1 MALFDLS
8 DEDILKNDEF
18 FYQTLDLRDDNVLKI
33 SELGII
39 YDNNGFE
46 MILDDFFRKLEKN
59 IKSEDYNVLYNE
71 RNNNFNITFNGTD
84 YVLELDSETMKNYI
98 EGKYNNITYK
108 LKKLSNTELDIKR
121 QQKEIELEEE
131 KKELAIQRK
140 NEIVENARKGILPND
155 EAKSLYLEELKK
167 EKRFSF
173 RNIFSI
179 FKKSHEDNE
188 NHRDNVE
195 DFIYEYSNSESNIGY
210 IFEYGFMVSVVSLL
224 IPTIIMMFKEFNIDY
239 NLFWQIPLD
248 AFFLPSTI
256 YLYPA
261 ATYISKL
268 IKNTINHFK
277 NKRIIKHKIKELEKQ
292 LKCASS
298 KSISMETFDKTLEES
313 IINNTYY
320 FKDII
325 YKQINDLISRLE
337 YINKNDRNKLLIE
350 LRKIL
355 NEYDTR
361 SKSIEKG
368 NGLIDDNLFKLQSD
382 IVGKIALVESEM
394 VSVRARDITSEEKSK
409 ERLLLEERFDSLTID
424 TDEINNVMEERQNN
438 KVPTKVKSR
447 NKKYNYMGE

>member
-8 DEDILKNDEF
+8 DEDILKNDEL
-18 FYQTLDLRDDNVLKI
+18 FYQTLYHRDDSVLKI
-33 SELGII
+33 SELGIV

-46 MILDDFFRKLEKN
+46 MILDDFFKKLEKN
-59 IKSEDYNVLYNE
+59 IKREDYNVLYNE
-71 RNNNFNITFNGTD
+71 KNNNFDITFDGTN
-84 YVLELDSETMKNYI
+84 YVLELDSEIMKNYI
-98 EGKYNNITYK
+98 EGKYNNITLR
-108 LKKLSNTELDIKR
+108 LKKLSNTELDLKKKK
-121 QQKEIELEEE
+121 KEIKLEDD
-131 KKELAIQRK
+131 KKELAIQRR

-179 FKKSHEDNE
+179 LKKSHEDNE
-188 NHRDNVE
+188 EIRDNVE
-195 DFIYEYSNSESNIGY
+195 WFIYQHTIFESNVGY
-210 IFEYGFMVSVVSLL
+210 IFAGGFMSSICSTL
-224 IPTIIMMFKEFNIDY
+224 IPAFIGLFKSIVGNAENFNF
-239 NLFWQIPLD
+239 NLFWQIPLG

-256 YLYPA
+256 YLYPV
-261 ATYISKL
+261 ATYIGNL
-268 IKNTINHFK
+268 VKNTINHFK
-277 NKRIIKHKIKELEKQ
+277 NKRIIKHKIKELKKA
-292 LKCASS
+292 LKHTET
-298 KSISMETFDKTLEES
+298 KSISMETFDKTLEEP

-368 NGLIDDNLFKLQSD
+368 NGLIDDNMFKLQSD

-424 TDEINNVMEERQNN
+424 TDEINFDDMYQITIKIDKRDF
-438 KVPTKVKSR
+438 
-447 NKKYNYMGE
+447 